1 LLITCMKNI
10 VLKKKDRVGVWL
22 LDNSGGRPYHHHGGG
37 AATVVQPFFILFLL
51 FNYSSIL

>member
-1 LLITCMKNI
+1 MKNI
-10 VLKKKDRVGVWL
+10 VLKKKYRVGVWL